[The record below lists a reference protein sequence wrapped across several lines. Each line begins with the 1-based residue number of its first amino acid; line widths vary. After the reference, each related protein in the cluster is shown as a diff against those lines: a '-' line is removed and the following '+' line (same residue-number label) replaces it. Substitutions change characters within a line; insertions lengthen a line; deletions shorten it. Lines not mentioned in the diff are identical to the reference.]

1 MCICKPRNVSLTCKF
16 TRNDNIDRYSSVF
29 GVIVGV
35 LASIAVDRGYEPR
48 SGLSKEYKIGS
59 CRLSTMHTVLRR
71 KSKDW
76 LPRNRDNVSTCSLL
90 FQCTSTIKI
99 NISVFF

>member
-16 TRNDNIDRYSSVF
+16 TKNDNIDRYSSVF
-29 GVIVGV
+29 GVMVGV
-35 LASIAVDRGYEPR
+35 LASIAVDRG
-48 SGLSKEYKIGS
+48 SGLSKDYKIDS
-59 CRLSTMHTVLRR
+59 CGLSTMHTALRR

-76 LPRNRDNVSTCSLL
+76 LPRNQDNVSTCNLL

>member
-1 MCICKPRNVSLTCKF
+1 MCICNSRNVSLTCKF
-16 TRNDNIDRYSSVF
+16 TKNDSIDRYSSVF
-29 GVIVGV
+29 GIMVGM

-48 SGLSKEYKIGS
+48 SGLSKDYKICS
-59 CRLSTMHTVLRR
+59 CGLSTMHTVLRR

-76 LPRNRDNVSTCSLL
+76 LPRNQDNVSTCSLL